1 MKFWPLV
8 ILLLS
13 APLVELY
20 VLITVGGVVGAG
32 WTVALVISTA
42 VIGLVLV
49 RIQGFAVLGR
59 IQQTLAR
66 GEVPALPL
74 LEGVALFV
82 AGALLLLPGFLT
94 DILGFTLL
102 VPPIRRGLIRF
113 FMGYFLVIHPVRG
126 APQAPSRDGGRAVL
140 EGESQRLDRDNN

>member
-1 MKFWPLV
+1 MKIWPLV

-20 VLITVGGVVGAG
+20 VLIKVGGVVGAG
-32 WTVALVISTA
+32 WTLGLVISTA
-42 VIGLVLV
+42 VIGLALV
-49 RIQGFAVLGR
+49 RIQGFAVLSR

-74 LEGVALFV
+74 LEGMALFV
-82 AGALLLLPGFLT
+82 AGAFLLFPGFLT

-102 VPPIRRGLIRF
+102 IPPIRRGLIRF
-113 FMGYFLVIHPVRG
+113 FVGYFLVINPVPG
-126 APQAPSRDGGRAVL
+126 ASKPRAQDGGRVIL
-140 EGESQRLDRDNN
+140 EGESQRLDRDNH

>member
-20 VLITVGGVVGAG
+20 VLIKVGGVVGAG
-32 WTVALVISTA
+32 WAVALVISTA
-42 VIGLVLV
+42 VIGLALV
-49 RIQGFAVLGR
+49 RIQGFSVLSR
-59 IQQTLAR
+59 ISQTVAR
-66 GEVPALPL
+66 GEIPALPM
-74 LEGVALFV
+74 LEGVSLFV
-82 AGALLLLPGFLT
+82 AGAFLLLPGFLT
-94 DILGFTLL
+94 DMLGFMLL

-113 FMGYFLVIHPVRG
+113 SIAYFVVIHPFPGDRR
-126 APQAPSRDGGRAVL
+126 ASSREAGGAVL